1 MAAGMGMDV
10 KAEAGRISGAA
21 HPVIGGLA
29 NEWVSYILT
38 ADAYRAGHYEASIS
52 FYGETLG
59 ATITKGAL
67 DGVRALSQ

>member
-1 MAAGMGMDV
+1 MAAALGLEV
-10 KAEAGRISGAA
+10 KEHARRITGAT

-29 NEWVSYILT
+29 NEWISYILS

-59 ATITKGAL
+59 ATIIEGAL
-67 DGVRALSQ
+67 AGVRELR